1 MTHQPPPPP
10 PPPPQPSSP
19 YAQSVPGARPPG
31 YRGAGTFL
39 LIVGILGILYSLLI
53 LAASGRVED
62 LLLEAGV
69 AQSDIDAA
77 TSVLVGLGVV
87 LLIVHVLQVVG
98 GSMLL
103 RGRGRGLAI
112 TMAIIGGVIWLIVL
126 ILGLGQGTVDPIGL
140 VMALAAIGCAITV
153 PILLS
158 RARMTAAA

>member
-1 MTHQPPPPP
+1 MAQQPPPPP
-10 PPPPQPSSP
+10 PPPGSP
-19 YAQSVPGARPPG
+19 YGQPVPGVRPSG
-31 YRGAGTFL
+31 YGGAATFL

-77 TSVLVGLGVV
+77 TSVLVGLGIV
-87 LLIVHVLQVVG
+87 LLVVHVLQVVG
-98 GSMLL
+98 GVLLL
-103 RGRGRGLAI
+103 RGRGRGLAT

-126 ILGLGQGTVDPIGL
+126 ILGLAQGTVDPIGL

-153 PILLS
+153 PILLN
-158 RARMTAAA
+158 RARMVPAA